1 MVLCKRSE
9 ILTSLSFKETW
20 LKYAFIFRND
30 NLNTKP
36 NNPMLNYLLY
46 SLFTIFKI
54 IILYTPH
61 AWSIRFFK
69 AVGAF
74 LYSLNLK
81 HRKII
86 IKNLDLCFGDT
97 KSREE
102 KESIAKQCYQNFLI
116 YTANFVEISN
126 KDLDHLRS
134 IVRFE
139 NKHYLDDALKNNEK
153 IILVSAHYGAWEV
166 ILQAVGAFDA
176 PITTIAE
183 EVMNSSLLNDTLVK
197 YRGKNNVEM
206 FHKEGALL
214 GVVKAMK
221 KGRVLAYL
229 VDQNYKKGVP
239 ATFFGR
245 EVMHIPS
252 ASQISRK
259 FDALL
264 LPVFCTTDDYTNYTI
279 RFEEPF
285 KCEKTDNEE
294 KDIID
299 CTQKQS
305 DIIQHVVEAR
315 PADYFWFH
323 KKFKATHKGIYK
335 DL

>member
-1 MVLCKRSE
+1 M
-9 ILTSLSFKETW
+9 T
-20 LKYAFIFRND
+20 
-30 NLNTKP
+30 
-36 NNPMLNYLLY
+36 NYLLY
-46 SLFTIFKI
+46 TLFLFFRT
-54 IILYTPH
+54 IILTLPH
-61 AWSIRFFK
+61 TWTVSLLK
-69 AVGAF
+69 GLGSF

-81 HRKII
+81 HRRII
-86 IKNLDLCFGDT
+86 IKNLDLCFGDQMPL
-97 KSREE
+97 EE
-102 KESIAKQCYQNFLI
+102 KERIAKQCYQNFLI
-116 YTANFVEISN
+116 YTANFIEISN
-126 KDLDHLRS
+126 KDQDHLTS

-183 EVMNSSLLNDTLVK
+183 EIMNSSLLNDTMIQ

-206 FHKEGALL
+206 FQKEGALV

-221 KGRVLAYL
+221 KGRLLAYL
-229 VDQNYKKGVP
+229 VDQNYKRGVP

-245 EVMHIPS
+245 PVMHIPS
-252 ASQISRK
+252 ASQLSRK

-264 LPVFCTTDDYTNYTI
+264 LPVFCTTDDYTHYTI

-285 KCEKTDNEE
+285 KCEKSENEE
-294 KDIID
+294 QDIIA

-305 DIIQHVVEAR
+305 DVIQQAVEKR

-335 DL
+335 NL

>member
-1 MVLCKRSE
+1 MV
-9 ILTSLSFKETW
+9 
-20 LKYAFIFRND
+20 
-30 NLNTKP
+30 
-36 NNPMLNYLLY
+36 NYLLY
-46 SLFTIFKI
+46 TLFLFFKTL
-54 IILYTPH
+54 ILILPH
-61 AWSIRFFK
+61 NLQIRFLK
-69 AVGAF
+69 TLGSL

-81 HRKII
+81 HRRII
-86 IKNLDLCFGDT
+86 IKNLDLCFEERMT
-97 KSREE
+97 LEE

-116 YTANFVEISN
+116 YTANFIVISN
-126 KDLDHLRS
+126 KDLDHLKS
-134 IVRFE
+134 VVRFE
-139 NKHYLDDALKNNEK
+139 NKHYLDEALKNNEK

-166 ILQAVGAFDA
+166 ILQAIGAFDA

-183 EVMNSSLLNDTLVK
+183 EIMNSSLLNDTLVK

-206 FHKEGALL
+206 FQKEGALV

-221 KGRVLAYL
+221 RGRLLAYL

-239 ATFFGR
+239 ATFFGKP
-245 EVMHIPS
+245 VMHIPS
-252 ASQISRK
+252 ASQLSRK

-264 LPVFCTTDDYTNYTI
+264 LPVFCTTDDYKHYTI

-285 KCEKTDNEE
+285 KCNKTEDEE
-294 KDIID
+294 QDIIE

-305 DIIQHVVEAR
+305 DIIEKAVTQR